1 MLFRAVATCAA
12 ALTLTLTATACG
24 TDDTASPEGHIS
36 ATPTKDS
43 AMPTSASTA
52 DRIEIADLFTRFAR
66 LLDERRWDDA
76 GTVFAAD
83 VQVDSPRIQVRGIDK
98 VVEYM
103 RGAEVDG
110 EHSQH
115 TTTDLLATV
124 DGDRAVV
131 ETNSLVFYY
140 REGRPPHQTAGL
152 PQTST
157 AVRTSAGW
165 RLSEIRITPAWI
177 RKD

>member
-1 MLFRAVATCAA
+1 M
-12 ALTLTLTATACG
+12 
-24 TDDTASPEGHIS
+24 S
-36 ATPTKDS
+36 TP
-43 AMPTSASTA
+43 ASTT
-52 DRIEIADLFTRFAR
+52 DRIEIADLFTRFAH

-76 GTVFAAD
+76 STVFADD
-83 VQVDSPRIQVRGIDK
+83 VKVDSPRIQVRGIDK
-98 VVEYM
+98 VVDYM

-115 TTTDLLATV
+115 TTTDLLATIN
-124 DGDRAVV
+124 GDQAAA
-131 ETNSLVFYY
+131 EANSLVFYY
-140 REGRPPHQTAGL
+140 RDGQPPHQTAGL
-152 PQTST
+152 RQTCT